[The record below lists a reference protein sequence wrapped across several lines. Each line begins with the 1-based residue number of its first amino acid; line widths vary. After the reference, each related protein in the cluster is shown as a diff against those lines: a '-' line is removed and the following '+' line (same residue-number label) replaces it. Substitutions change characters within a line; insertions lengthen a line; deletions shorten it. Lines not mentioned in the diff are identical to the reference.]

1 MLEGLKRLFGGGS
14 AASKSA
20 SPDQACQALVAP
32 PNARPWEDQRL
43 NPKARL
49 AAYKGFVFDRL
60 ADIQSALQRS
70 AGDLAR
76 QVEIKDDP
84 ESQRWVNEGE
94 WLRDVSAEDFCRRI
108 DRPAEIKALL
118 GKNFLGAEAWT
129 SQGIDVGEAPPIP
142 SSITRELLESEC
154 PLHRGEKIKDTHL
167 LVLVP
172 KSVNGKPYTALEL
185 KELCAKRKGSGDR
198 LIYDGEEW
206 ANAWKGQPWASTPQ
220 SESEWLLI
228 PKSDPDPQKVSEEKH
243 FRSKEIA
250 AQQTVHDTYYPD
262 YREVKAVE
270 LMTAV
275 LLHDLV
281 NGERLLDGYDL
292 RCQEKKASGGR
303 VCVGCFDAGGLG
315 VDDDGD
321 DADFGLIG
329 RALARK
335 LKT

>member
-1 MLEGLKRLFGGGS
+1 MPKQSTPQPGKSR
-14 AASKSA
+14 AAA
-20 SPDQACQALVAP
+20 ADVAVQDAVVP
-32 PNARPWEDQRL
+32 SNARPWEDRNLTAQDRL
-43 NPKARL
+43 DLYKA
-49 AAYKGFVFDRL
+49 FVFDRL

-76 QVEIKDDP
+76 KNQIKDDP

-108 DRPAEIKALL
+108 DRLDIKALL

-129 SQGIDVGEAPPIP
+129 SQGVDVGEAPPIP
-142 SSITRELLESEC
+142 SSITSELLESEC
-154 PLHRGEKIKDTHL
+154 PLHPGEKIKDTHL

-281 NGERLLDGYDL
+281 NGERLLPDYL
-292 RCQEKKASGGR
+292 RCQEKDASGGR
-303 VCVGCFDAGGLG
+303 VCVGYFYADG
-315 VDDDGD
+315 VGVR
-321 DADFGLIG
+321 ADFVVRVHDLMG

-335 LKT
+335 W

>member
-1 MLEGLKRLFGGGS
+1 MYGMPKQSTPQPGKSR
-14 AASKSA
+14 AAAADGAVQDAVVPS
-20 SPDQACQALVAP
+20 
-32 PNARPWEDQRL
+32 NARPWEDRNLTPQDRL
-43 NPKARL
+43 E
-49 AAYKGFVFDRL
+49 AYKGFVFDRL

-94 WLRDVSAEDFCRRI
+94 WLRDVSAEDFCIEI
-108 DRPAEIKALL
+108 DRRLIPELL
-118 GKNFLGAEAWT
+118 GKNFLGAEAWR
-129 SQGIDVGEAPPIP
+129 SQKIDVGEAPPIP

-154 PLHRGEKIKDTHL
+154 PLHRGKKIKDTHL

-185 KELCAKRKGSGDR
+185 DKLCAMRKGSGEK
-198 LIYDGEEW
+198 LIYDGKEW
-206 ANAWKGQPWASTPQ
+206 ANTWKSQPWASTPQ

-228 PKSDPDPQKVSEEKH
+228 PKSDPDPEKVSKKKH
-243 FRSKEIA
+243 FRSKRIA

-270 LMTAV
+270 LMTAA

-281 NGERLLDGYDL
+281 NGERLLDGYYL
-292 RCQEKKASGGR
+292 RCQEKNASGGR
-303 VCVGCFDAGGLG
+303 VCVGFFFAHGLVVHDDF
-315 VDDDGD
+315 VDRADDC
-321 DADFGLIG
+321 IG

-335 LKT
+335 SRN

>member
-1 MLEGLKRLFGGGS
+1 MPKQSTPQPGKS
-14 AASKSA
+14 QATAA
-20 SPDQACQALVAP
+20 DVAVQDAVVP
-32 PNARPWEDQRL
+32 SNARPWEDRSL
-43 NPKARL
+43 NPEARL

-76 QVEIKDDP
+76 QVQIKDSP

-94 WLRDVSAEDFCRRI
+94 WLRDVSAEDFCIEIDCRR
-108 DRPAEIKALL
+108 PL
-118 GKNFLGAEAWT
+118 GKNFLGVEAWT

-154 PLHRGEKIKDTHL
+154 PLHPGEKIKDTHL

-172 KSVNGKPYTALEL
+172 ESVNGAPYTALEL
-185 KELCAKRKGSGDR
+185 NELCAARKGSGDK
-198 LIYDGEEW
+198 LICDADW
-206 ANAWKGQPWASTPQ
+206 ANTWKSQPWASIPQ
-220 SESEWLLI
+220 SQSEWLLI
-228 PKSDPDPQKVSEEKH
+228 PKRDPDPEQVSAEKH
-243 FRSKEIA
+243 FRSKSIA
-250 AQQTVHDTYYPD
+250 AQQTVHDTHYSD

-281 NGERLLDGYDL
+281 NGERPKFDDL
-292 RCQEKKASGGR
+292 RCQEENASGGR
-303 VCVGCFDAGGLG
+303 VCVGYLLAVGLVVG
-315 VDDDGD
+315 DDGD
-321 DADFGLIG
+321 HAGYANVG

-335 LKT
+335 SRN

>member
-1 MLEGLKRLFGGGS
+1 MYGMPKQSTPQPGKSR
-14 AASKSA
+14 AAAADGAVQDAVVPS
-20 SPDQACQALVAP
+20 
-32 PNARPWEDQRL
+32 NARPWEDRNLTPQDRL
-43 NPKARL
+43 E
-49 AAYKGFVFDRL
+49 AYKGFVFDRL

-185 KELCAKRKGSGDR
+185 DKLCAKRKGSGDK
-198 LIYDGEEW
+198 LIYDGKEW
-206 ANAWKGQPWASTPQ
+206 ANTWKSQPWASTPQ

-228 PKSDPDPQKVSEEKH
+228 PKSDPDPQKVSKEKH
-243 FRSKEIA
+243 FRNKNIA
-250 AQQTVHDTYYPD
+250 AQQTVHDTHYPD

-270 LMTAV
+270 LMTAA

-281 NGERLLDGYDL
+281 NGERLLPDYL
-292 RCQEKKASGGR
+292 RCQERNASGGR
-303 VCVGCFDAGGLG
+303 VCVGNFVASGLRVVVDLFDRGAGN
-315 VDDDGD
+315 V
-321 DADFGLIG
+321 G